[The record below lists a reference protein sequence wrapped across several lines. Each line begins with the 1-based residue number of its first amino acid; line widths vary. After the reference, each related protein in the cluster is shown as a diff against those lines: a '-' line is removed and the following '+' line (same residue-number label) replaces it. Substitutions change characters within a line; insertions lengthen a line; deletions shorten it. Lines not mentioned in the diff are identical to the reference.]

1 MPERLPVRA
10 SFEIQLPGEAPI
22 TGRID
27 FIARVP
33 GGGRPDGAVER
44 ARRAV
49 ARRRN
54 VPVRAVRIIGL
65 ETS

>member
-1 MPERLPVRA
+1 MPEKLPVRA
-10 SFEIQLPGEAPI
+10 NFVIELPGEPAI
-22 TGRID
+22 TGLID

-33 GGGRPDGAVER
+33 GGGRPDGAVQR

-54 VPVRAVRIIGL
+54 VPLRAVRIIGL

>member
-10 SFEIQLPGEAPI
+10 NFEIQLPGEPAI

-49 ARRRN
+49 ARRRD